1 MMIKTEDAAIAHKE
15 MAELLESSNRVRILS
30 CIGGR
35 KFGKADCGK
44 IGRSKL
50 KIFKNATDGEPRH
63 VARFLQASEF
73 CFFDRGEDGVIV
85 KQRRSG
91 IAAELGKAEDAH
103 Q

>member
-1 MMIKTEDAAIAHKE
+1 MMIKTEDAAIARE
-15 MAELLESSNRVRILS
+15 DMAELLESSNGVRVLS

-44 IGRSKL
+44 IGRSQP
-50 KIFKNATDGEPRH
+50 KIFKNATDSEARH
-63 VARFLQASEF
+63 VTRFLQASEF
-73 CFFDRGEDGVIV
+73 CFFDRGDDGVIV
-85 KQRRSG
+85 KQRRRG